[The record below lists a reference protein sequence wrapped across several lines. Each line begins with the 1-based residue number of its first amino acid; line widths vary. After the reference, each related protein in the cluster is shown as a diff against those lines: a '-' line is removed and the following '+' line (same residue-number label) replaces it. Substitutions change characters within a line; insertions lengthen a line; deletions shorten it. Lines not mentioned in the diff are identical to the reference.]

1 MILLNT
7 WTASFKPTTSGATG
21 RAEAFQRIRRQNE
34 NRRKPDTI
42 QMKNPDDMKK
52 REGDTMIDM
61 ARYDEKKPLDM
72 HNLQF
77 DIATERLQLEPW
89 LADKIKYPRREFV
102 VRFPL
107 RFDDGHIVLL
117 NGFRVQHNT
126 LRGPA
131 KGGIRFHPDVD
142 QDEVR
147 ALAGWMTWKCAVV
160 DIPYGGAKGGV
171 QCDPSTMSQGEIER
185 LTRRYTWEISPIIG
199 PDKDIPAPDV
209 NTNPQVMAWI
219 VDTYSVFKGYTC
231 SSVVTGKP
239 IEIGGSLGRLKAT
252 SRGAVYVMAEA
263 AKHLNM
269 DLSRATAIVQGFGN
283 VGYHAAEL
291 AGEMGVKVTAVSDVM
306 GGIYN
311 ENGLNIARVR
321 EHCRQ
326 RGSVA
331 GYPEA
336 DKVSNAELLELP
348 CDILI
353 PAALEG
359 QITRANA
366 SNINARIIVEGA
378 NGPTSPFA
386 DEILDEKGILVVPD
400 ILANAGG
407 VTVSYFE
414 WVQNV
419 QKLFWTEEDVNTRLH
434 QIMTRAFNEVHDI
447 SMKEKVNMRTAA
459 YMLAIGRVA
468 AAKKLRGIF
477 P

>member
-1 MILLNT
+1 
-7 WTASFKPTTSGATG
+7 
-21 RAEAFQRIRRQNE
+21 
-34 NRRKPDTI
+34 
-42 QMKNPDDMKK
+42 
-52 REGDTMIDM
+52 MIDKSK
-61 ARYDEKKPLDM
+61 YDETKPFDM

-77 DIATERLQLEPW
+77 DIAAECLNLEPW
-89 LADKIKYPRREFV
+89 LAEKIKYPRREFL

-107 RFDDGHIVLL
+107 RFDDGHTELL
-117 NGFRVQHNT
+117 SGFRIQHNT

-131 KGGIRFHPDVD
+131 KGGIRYHPNVD

-160 DIPYGGAKGGV
+160 NIPYGGAKGGV

-199 PDKDIPAPDV
+199 PDQDIPAPDV

-219 VDTYSVFKGYTC
+219 VDTYSVIKGYTC
-231 SSVVTGKP
+231 NSVVTGKP
-239 IEIGGSLGRLKAT
+239 VEIGGSLGRLKAT
-252 SRGAVYVMAEA
+252 SRGVIFMLQEA
-263 AKHLNM
+263 AKILNINPAN
-269 DLSRATAIVQGFGN
+269 STAVVQGYGN
-283 VGYHAAEL
+283 VGYHAAQL
-291 AGEMGVKVTAVSDVM
+291 AEEIGVKVVAVSDVK
-306 GGIYN
+306 GGVYN
-311 ENGLNIARVR
+311 PNGLDSAKVYA
-321 EHCRQ
+321 HCQ
-326 RGSVA
+326 ATGSVVD
-331 GYPEA
+331 YPEA
-336 DKVSNAELLELP
+336 DKVTNAELLELP
-348 CDILI
+348 CDVLI

-366 SNINARIIVEGA
+366 GNIKAKMIVEGA

-386 DEILDEKGILVVPD
+386 DDTLEGKGILVIPD

-419 QKLFWTEEDVNTRLH
+419 QKLFWTEDDVNTRLH
-434 QIMTRAFNEVHDI
+434 QIMTRAFHEVHDI
-447 SMKEKVNMRTAA
+447 SAKEKVSMRTAA

-468 AAKKLRGIF
+468 AAKRLRGIF

>member
-1 MILLNT
+1 
-7 WTASFKPTTSGATG
+7 
-21 RAEAFQRIRRQNE
+21 
-34 NRRKPDTI
+34 
-42 QMKNPDDMKK
+42 
-52 REGDTMIDM
+52 MIDM
-61 ARYDEKKPLDM
+61 TRYDETKPLDM

-77 DIATERLQLEPW
+77 DIAAERLQLEPW
-89 LADKIKYPRREFV
+89 LVDKIKYPRREFM

-107 RFDDGHIVLL
+107 RLDDGRTVLL

-131 KGGIRFHPDVD
+131 KGGIRYHPNVD

-171 QCDPSTMSQGEIER
+171 QCDPSTMSQNEIER
-185 LTRRYTWEISPIIG
+185 MTRRYIWEISPIIG

-231 SSVVTGKP
+231 ASVVTGKP
-239 IEIGGSLGRLKAT
+239 VEIGGSLGRFKAT
-252 SRGAVYVMAEA
+252 SRGVVYMMAES
-263 AKHLNM
+263 AKLLNL
-269 DLSRATAIVQGFGN
+269 DLSRATAVVQGFGN
-283 VGYHAAEL
+283 VGSHAAEL
-291 AGEMGVKVTAVSDVM
+291 AEEMGVKVVGVSDVM

-311 ENGLNIARVR
+311 KNGLDIAKVR
-321 EHCRQ
+321 AHLRD
-326 RGSVA
+326 RGSVV
-331 GYPEA
+331 GFPEA
-336 DKVSNAELLELP
+336 EKVTNAELLELP
-348 CDILI
+348 CDVLI

-359 QITRANA
+359 QITQANA
-366 SNINARIIVEGA
+366 GNVKARIIVEGA

-386 DEILDEKGILVVPD
+386 DQILDEKGIFVIPD

-434 QIMTRAFNEVHDI
+434 QIMIRAFHEVHDI
-447 SMKEKVNMRTAA
+447 SVKEKVNMRTAA

-468 AAKKLRGIF
+468 AAKRLRGIF

>member
-1 MILLNT
+1 
-7 WTASFKPTTSGATG
+7 
-21 RAEAFQRIRRQNE
+21 
-34 NRRKPDTI
+34 
-42 QMKNPDDMKK
+42 
-52 REGDTMIDM
+52 MIDKNQ
-61 ARYDEKKPLDM
+61 YNEKKPFDM

-77 DIATERLQLEPW
+77 DIAAERLNLEPW
-89 LADKIKYPRREFV
+89 IADKIKYPRREFI

-107 RFDDGHIVLL
+107 RYDDGRIELL
-117 NGFRVQHNT
+117 SGFRVQHNT

-131 KGGIRFHPDVD
+131 KGGIRFHPNVD

-160 DIPYGGAKGGV
+160 SIPYGGAKGGV

-185 LTRRYTWEISPIIG
+185 VTRRYIWEISPLIG
-199 PDKDIPAPDV
+199 PEQDIPAPDV

-239 IEIGGSLGRLKAT
+239 VEIGGSLGRLKAT
-252 SRGAVYVMAEA
+252 SRGVVFVLQEA
-263 AKHLNM
+263 AKLLKI
-269 DLSRATAIVQGFGN
+269 DLTSSTAVIQGFGN

-291 AGEMGVKVTAVSDVM
+291 LGEIGVKVIAVSDVK
-306 GGIYN
+306 GGITN
-311 ENGLNIARVR
+311 DKGLDPAKVY
-321 EHCRQ
+321 EHCQ
-326 RGSVA
+326 KTGSVVD
-331 GYPEA
+331 YPEA
-336 DKVSNAELLELP
+336 DNITNTELLELP
-348 CDILI
+348 CDVLI

-359 QITRANA
+359 QITRMNA
-366 SNINARIIVEGA
+366 DDIKAKVIVEGA

-386 DEILDEKGILVVPD
+386 DDILDDKGIFVVPD

-419 QKLFWTEEDVNTRLH
+419 QKLFWTEDDVNQRLH
-434 QIMTRAFNEVHDI
+434 QIITRAFHEVYSI
-447 SMKEKVNMRTAA
+447 CEKEKVNMRTAA
-459 YMLAIGRVA
+459 YMLSIDRVA
-468 AAKKLRGIF
+468 AAKRLRGIF